1 MAITDKAANTAELEE
16 ARNALENTRK
26 QLESARDIN
35 NNLMKTLQGQ
45 SATSHAQGS
54 VAQRYTALIAIGA
67 LAAWQ
72 VYLTLQLKVLLN

>member
-1 MAITDKAANTAELEE
+1 MAITDIAANTAELEQT
-16 ARNALENTRK
+16 RNALEDTRK

-35 NNLMKTLQGQ
+35 NNLMKSLHGQ

-54 VAQRYTALIAIGA
+54 IAQRYAALIAIGA